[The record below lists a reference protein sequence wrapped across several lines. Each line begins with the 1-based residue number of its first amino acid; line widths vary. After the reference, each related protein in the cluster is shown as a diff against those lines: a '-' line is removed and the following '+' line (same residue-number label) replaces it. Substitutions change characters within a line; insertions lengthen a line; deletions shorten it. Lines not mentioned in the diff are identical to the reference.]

1 MVLNAIPSDTPVVIC
16 LQDYALPQDR
26 YITERFF
33 LLNRPIVRSIS
44 PYHEESKKQ
53 LGINSDAYERIKKDL
68 QFPNFAFNKI
78 ICVSERIAEYASTLG
93 YKDSKIDVILNGV
106 DDDWF
111 EDKALDEKLN
121 SLRKIDSFVSVGRI
135 ERHKGVHVLCE
146 AFMHTLAEYPSIQL
160 ELYGDGDEQYIAE
173 LKNRYI
179 SENILFKG
187 KISREEVRKALIA
200 ADLSV
205 IPSIY
210 AEPFGLVALES
221 TASGCVTIASNIG
234 GLG

>member
-1 MVLNAIPSDTPVVIC
+1 
-16 LQDYALPQDR
+16 
-26 YITERFF
+26 
-33 LLNRPIVRSIS
+33 
-44 PYHEESKKQ
+44 
-53 LGINSDAYERIKKDL
+53 
-68 QFPNFAFNKI
+68 
-78 ICVSERIAEYASTLG
+78 
-93 YKDSKIDVILNGV
+93 
-106 DDDWF
+106 
-111 EDKALDEKLN
+111 
-121 SLRKIDSFVSVGRI
+121 
-135 ERHKGVHVLCE
+135 
-146 AFMHTLAEYPSIQL
+146 MHTLAEYPSIQL